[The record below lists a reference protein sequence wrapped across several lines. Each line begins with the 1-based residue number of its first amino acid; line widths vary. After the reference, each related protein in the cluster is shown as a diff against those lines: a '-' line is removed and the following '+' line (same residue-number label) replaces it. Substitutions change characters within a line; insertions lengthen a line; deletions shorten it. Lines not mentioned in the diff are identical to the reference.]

1 MFQSIVVGTDGS
13 DGATRAVRAAAA
25 LGTPGQSRLHVVC
38 VAKPPTM
45 QALAAA
51 ESVPT
56 AAYGTWEDAARDTL
70 DTVLERAATEGR
82 DAGLEVETHTG
93 YGNPA
98 EVLCD
103 FAQRV
108 HADVIVVGNRGMQ
121 GPRRFVLGSVP
132 NHVSHHAPCSVFI
145 VNTADPD
152 AADPSS

>member
-1 MFQSIVVGTDGS
+1 MFQSIIVGTDGS
-13 DGATRAVRAAAA
+13 EGGTRAVRAAAA
-25 LGTPGQSRLHVVC
+25 LGTPGESRLHVVC
-38 VAKPPTM
+38 VAKPPKM
-45 QALAAA
+45 QGLAAA
-51 ESVPT
+51 ENVPT
-56 AAYGTWEDAARDTL
+56 PTLGTWEDAAKETL
-70 DTVLERAATEGR
+70 ETVLERAASAGR

-103 FAQRV
+103 FAERV

-145 VNTADPD
+145 VNTTDPTD
-152 AADPSS
+152 

>member
-25 LGTPGQSRLHVVC
+25 LGTPGESRLHVVC
-38 VAKPPTM
+38 VAKPLKL

-51 ESVPT
+51 DTVPT
-56 AAYGTWEDAARDTL
+56 AALGTWEDATRDGL
-70 DTVLERAATEGR
+70 DSVLERAATAGR
-82 DAGLEVETHTG
+82 EAGLEVETHTG

-103 FAQRV
+103 LAKRV
-108 HADVIVVGNRGMQ
+108 HADVLVVGNRGMQ
-121 GPRRFVLGSVP
+121 GPRRLVLGSVP

-145 VNTADPD
+145 VDTSD
-152 AADPSS
+152 

>member
-1 MFQSIVVGTDGS
+1 MFQSIIVGTDGS
-13 DGATRAVRAAAA
+13 DGASRAVRAAAA
-25 LGTPGQSRLHVVC
+25 LGTPGETRLHIVC
-38 VAKPPTM
+38 VAKPPKM

-51 ESVPT
+51 ENVPT
-56 AAYGTWEDAARDTL
+56 AALGTWEDAKDSL
-70 DTVLERAATEGR
+70 DAVLERAAREGR
-82 DAGLEVETHTG
+82 DAGLEVDTHTG

-103 FAQRV
+103 FAERV

-145 VNTADPD
+145 VNTADPG
-152 AADPSS
+152 DPAG

>member
-1 MFQSIVVGTDGS
+1 MFQSIIVGTDGS

-25 LGTPGQSRLHVVC
+25 LGTPGETRLHVVC
-38 VAKPPTM
+38 VAKPAKM

-51 ESVPT
+51 ENIPT
-56 AAYGTWEDAARDTL
+56 VALGTWEDAAKETL
-70 DTVLERAATEGR
+70 ETVLERAAGVAR

-98 EVLCD
+98 EILCD
-103 FAQRV
+103 FAERV
-108 HADVIVVGNRGMQ
+108 HADVIVVGNHGMQ

-145 VNTADPD
+145 VNTAEPSDPPD
-152 AADPSS
+152 

>member
-1 MFQSIVVGTDGS
+1 MFQSIIVGTDGS
-13 DGATRAVRAAAA
+13 DGATRAVRAAAV
-25 LGTPGQSRLHVVC
+25 LGTPGQTRLHVAC
-38 VAKPPTM
+38 VAKPAKM

-51 ESVPT
+51 ENVPT
-56 AAYGTWEDAARDTL
+56 AAFGTWEDAAKETL
-70 DTVLERAATEGR
+70 ETVLERAAALGR

-103 FAQRV
+103 LAERV
-108 HADVIVVGNRGMQ
+108 HADVIVVGNHGMR

-145 VNTADPD
+145 VDTTEPS
-152 AADPSS
+152 DPSD

>member
-1 MFQSIVVGTDGS
+1 MFQSIIVGTDGS
-13 DGATRAVRAAAA
+13 AGATRAVLAAAA
-25 LGTPGQSRLHVVC
+25 LGTPGETRLHVVC
-38 VAKPPTM
+38 VAKPSKL
-45 QALAAA
+45 QGLAAA
-51 ESVPT
+51 ETVPT
-56 AAYGTWEDAARDTL
+56 AALGTWEDAAKDTL
-70 DTVLERAATEGR
+70 ETVLEHAARAAR

-103 FAQRV
+103 LAERV

-145 VNTADPD
+145 VNTTEPTDP
-152 AADPSS
+152 A